1 MKNVNKQLTE
11 IQELHLE
18 TTLRVMEMCDTVV
31 FSEIIDGKP
40 VVNTQYIN
48 HIVDIAAHII
58 GAIEKYGEGK

>member
-31 FSEIIDGKP
+31 FSVMVDGKRTI
-40 VVNTQYIN
+40 NTNCIN
-48 HIVDIAAHII
+48 HCVDIAAHII